1 MQVTIE
7 TTSPVDRRMNI
18 GVPKERIEP
27 EIQQRLQKLV
37 RTARVNG
44 FRPGKVPMRVVEQ
57 KFGEQVRDEV
67 LSEVLQTSFQEAL
80 VQENLHPV
88 SQPNFEV
95 NEVQNPEDG
104 FTYIAAFKVNPE
116 IKTLQ
121 VDGLPVEKLV
131 ATVTESDI
139 EVMLERLQKQRQT
152 WLEKTSAAELG
163 DKVTINFVGD
173 VNGRPFEGSEVKQ
186 LPLVLGQNEFMLPD
200 METKLVGV
208 RAGDNRELSLTFPH
222 DHRNAQLAGQTA
234 HFKVHVSAV
243 AKSQLPE
250 LNSEFAKSLG
260 VSDGSLHTL
269 RREARDN
276 MERELEFAI
285 KVRIKY
291 QLLDGLWKANPI
303 YAPENLV
310 AEEAQR
316 LLNNRQKTLPK
327 QYASQM
333 TVEMFQEEAEKRVKL
348 GLLVGE
354 LVRRNNI
361 QVDPNRV
368 RQMVERIASTYEEP
382 ENMVNWYYAD
392 QQRLSEINSM
402 VLEDQVVDWILE
414 RAQVTEQPSDFY
426 TVMAPP
432 ADATNSPLLMGN

>member
-7 TTSPVDRRMNI
+7 TTSPVDRRLNI

-27 EIQQRLQKLV
+27 EIQQRLHKLV

-44 FRPGKVPMRVVEQ
+44 FRPGKVPLRVVEQ

-67 LSEVLQTSFQEAL
+67 LSEVLQSSFQEAL

-95 NEVQNPEDG
+95 NEVLNPEDG
-104 FTYIAAFKVNPE
+104 FTYTAAFKVNPE
-116 IKTLQ
+116 IKSLQ
-121 VDGLPVEKLV
+121 VESLPVDKLV

-139 EVMLERLQKQRQT
+139 EVMLERLRKQRQS
-152 WLEKTSAAELG
+152 WLEKTSEAELG
-163 DKVTINFVGD
+163 DRVTIDFVGTVD
-173 VNGRPFEGSEVKQ
+173 GRPFEGNEIKQ

-200 METKLVGV
+200 MENKLVGV
-208 RAGDNRELSLTFPH
+208 RAGDDRELSLTFPH
-222 DHRNAQLAGQTA
+222 DHKNPQLAGQTV
-234 HFKVHVSAV
+234 HFRVHVSSV
-243 AKSQLPE
+243 ALSQLPE
-250 LNSEFAKSLG
+250 LDSELAKSLG
-260 VSDGSLHTL
+260 VEDGSLVSL
-269 RREARDN
+269 RREAREN

-291 QLLDGLWKANPI
+291 QLLDGLLKVNPI

-316 LLNNRQKTLPK
+316 LLSSRQKSLPK
-327 QYASQM
+327 QYASQLS
-333 TVEMFQEEAEKRVKL
+333 VDMFQEEAEKRVKL

-361 QVDPNRV
+361 QVDPARV
-368 RQMVERIASTYEEP
+368 RQMVVRIASTYEEP

-402 VLEDQVVDWILE
+402 VLEDQVVDWLLE
-414 RAQVTEQPSDFY
+414 RAQITEQPSDFY
-426 TVMAPP
+426 SVMAPP
-432 ADATNSPLLMGN
+432 AEASSPQVALGN

>member
-1 MQVTIE
+1 
-7 TTSPVDRRMNI
+7 MNI

-27 EIQQRLQKLV
+27 EIQQRLHKLV

-67 LSEVLQTSFQEAL
+67 LTEVLQTSFQEAL
-80 VQENLHPV
+80 KQESLQPI
-88 SQPNFEV
+88 SQPNFKV
-95 NEVQNPEDG
+95 NEVLNPEDG
-104 FTYIAAFKVNPE
+104 FTYTAVFKVNPE

-121 VDGLPVEKLV
+121 VDGLPVDKLV
-131 ATVTESDI
+131 ATVTEPDI
-139 EVMLERLQKQRQT
+139 EVMLERLRKQRQT
-152 WLEKTSAAELG
+152 WLEKTSPAVLG
-163 DKVTINFVGD
+163 DRVTIDFVGT
-173 VNGRPFEGSEVKQ
+173 VSGRPFEGNEVKQ

-200 METKLVGV
+200 LENELVGV
-208 RAGDNRELSLTFPH
+208 RAGDDRELSLTFPQ
-222 DHRNAQLAGQTA
+222 DHKNVQLAGQTV
-234 HFKVHVSAV
+234 HFNVHVSSV
-243 AKSQLPE
+243 AMSQLPE
-250 LNSEFAKSLG
+250 LDTEFAKSLG
-260 VSDGSLHTL
+260 VEDGNLVAL

-291 QLLDGLWKANPI
+291 QLLDGLLKVNPI

-316 LLNNRQKTLPK
+316 LLNSRQKSLPK
-327 QYASQM
+327 QYASQLS
-333 TVEMFQEEAEKRVKL
+333 VDMFQEEAEKRVKL

-354 LVRRNNI
+354 LVKRNNI
-361 QVDPNRV
+361 QVDPARV

-402 VLEDQVVDWILE
+402 VLEDHVVDWLLD

-426 TVMAPP
+426 SVMAPP
-432 ADATNSPLLMGN
+432 ADATNSQWTMGS